1 MWQGREGRK
10 CMPFC
15 QWIVHLSHH
24 MFFWRSYA
32 PIGNFELVLAQ
43 NMQKIY
49 SSPMAFHICCTS
61 PLWNW
66 ADCCAQYFH
75 SRFHVYWCVVLFCRL
90 GVAGNPALVWN
101 APLRNAPRAV
111 TRVSRFKVS
120 WPGRSPRSL
129 AIDDLGQSELT
140 GSVCEQLLRLLGVE
154 NLFCKIPFY
163 DPPQIPLKHTMY
175 LRQYMQMRQLMQM
188 RLSFSLTSTEQIW
201 ERYSRCGCMLA
212 PLQDCAT

>member
-75 SRFHVYWCVVLFCRL
+75 LRFHVYWCVVLFCRL

-101 APLRNAPRAV
+101 APLLNAPRAV